1 MSLILISRFLI
12 DTLHSLGF
20 CCSYAEVRKFKYCA
34 TIFNDQ
40 IESEILVT
48 QNKVTKYV
56 ADNVDHNL
64 CTLDGKGTFH
74 GMGMISIES
83 ATENSHVKRI
93 PRINATIDD
102 VKKVNGV
109 EC

>member
-1 MSLILISRFLI
+1 MV

-34 TIFNDQ
+34 TISNNQ
-40 IESEILVT
+40 IENERSVT
-48 QNKVTKYV
+48 QNTVTKYV

-74 GMGMISIES
+74 GMGMISIEP
-83 ATENSHVKRI
+83 AAENTNEKRI
-93 PRINATIDD
+93 PRIKLWKT
-102 VKKVNGV
+102 
-109 EC
+109 

>member
-1 MSLILISRFLI
+1 MI

-40 IESEILVT
+40 IESEQLVP
-48 QNKVTKYV
+48 QNKVTKYA

-74 GMGMISIES
+74 GMGMIPGVI
-83 ATENSHVKRI
+83 T
-93 PRINATIDD
+93 P
-102 VKKVNGV
+102 VNH
-109 EC
+109 